1 MRKKLFTLSL
11 FALIF
16 NQVSAQEKN
25 ISFEETEGYS
35 TGYLVGQ
42 NTWESYGYITEGYA
56 NVSNNK
62 YSDGNLSAQLIA
74 DPANEGNWGGIV
86 YKLPEA
92 KKFIISADV
101 NMEELYGSDHDLLSI
116 YDNTN
121 GEYEYISGFYF
132 DFLGDIII
140 GDETTSQSSGNWE
153 PNTWYNL
160 KADYDFNTRKIDL
173 YLNNNH
179 IRTVAIPSQI
189 QKVTEVD
196 FEFDNYSGF
205 NVDNIKIVNLD
216 HLSNNEVSINTIS
229 IYPNPTSDW
238 LKVNSVTNIKS
249 LEIIDFNGNSILRK
263 EYTTEMNVKELS
275 NGIYFI
281 KVYTDKD
288 SNTYKFIKR

>member
-1 MRKKLFTLSL
+1 MRKKIFTLSL

-92 KKFIISADV
+92 KKFIISTDV

-263 EYTTEMNVKELS
+263 ENTTEMNVKELS

>member
-1 MRKKLFTLSL
+1 MRKKIFTLSL

-92 KKFIISADV
+92 KKFIISTDV

-263 EYTTEMNVKELS
+263 ENTTEMNVKELS

-281 KVYTDKD
+281 KVYT
-288 SNTYKFIKR
+288 